1 MSGAF
6 RLGNFIALKQFQ
18 IVQTD
23 FDHVEIRYVPE
34 AAQAPAAVDLP
45 ALTERVGK
53 ILRQPVEVLLRS
65 VDKIDRSASGKYRS
79 ASASF
84 PAAAPVPHPVNRD
97 PARGDE
103 IRRHK
108 MWPGRLICVR

>member
-1 MSGAF
+1 MS
-6 RLGNFIALKQFQ
+6 
-18 IVQTD
+18 
-23 FDHVEIRYVPE
+23 EIRYVPE

-45 ALTERVGK
+45 ALTERVGN

-65 VDKIDRSASGKYRS
+65 VGRIDQLGERQIRSAW
-79 ASASF
+79 ASF